1 MSSTV
6 IKRLCKRLC
15 AAVVLAS
22 AGAGAFAAES
32 SRVPTFVQDP
42 VLGLRLPVAK
52 LKLDPVA
59 EDIRALCEQ
68 MADNE
73 TWSGRQWTFGVAKS
87 PTTTYYLANGYFKRL
102 HPQRGQRQYYQP
114 DNGGGGVYQVADG
127 KCKGDPARES
137 FEVRD
142 PKQIPHEVLQ
152 QLASDMVARLENA
165 TGGSERLRAAIKKQR
180 IDLRKLPPELQEA
193 FKAYIAPAK

>member
-6 IKRLCKRLC
+6 IKRLCA
-15 AAVVLAS
+15 AAVLAA
-22 AGAGAFAAES
+22 AGAAAFAAES
-32 SRVPTFVQDP
+32 SRPPAFVQDP

-52 LKLDPVA
+52 LKLDAVA
-59 EDIRALCEQ
+59 EDVRALCEQ

-73 TWSGRQWTFGVAKS
+73 TWTGRQWTFGVVKA
-87 PTTTYYLANGYFKRL
+87 PTVTYYLANGYFKRL

-114 DNGGGGVYQVADG
+114 DRGGGGLYQVADG
-127 KCKGDPARES
+127 KCKGDPARDT

-152 QLASDMVARLENA
+152 QLANDLVARLESA
-165 TGGSERLRAAIKKQR
+165 AGGSARLRAEIKKQR
-180 IDLRKLPPELQEA
+180 IDLRKLSPELQEA
-193 FKAYIAPAK
+193 FKPYTVPAR